1 MQRRILAV
9 IWVLLVSVTP
19 PLAAQAVPE
28 GAQARGV
35 DMGYR
40 RTSQF
45 RVDPFRYA
53 MIPHWGLIISGG
65 VSGENNAL
73 DMGDLGAIKFLSDTN
88 AFQMGDF
95 LDMVTLIPSGSGF
108 GSQAQ
113 GEAGLAISAAF
124 GSRVSVGITGLVARG
139 YGAFEIDDDAI
150 ALMRDGNGA
159 RQSFSLGESQG
170 VGIVTL
176 ESGVHGVLRTNP
188 LGSPDGVQLVLGF
201 GMRLVVAPVYAR
213 AHSRLANGGRVLLT
227 GDSIAANLDV
237 EVAVTDDIQEFS
249 DFFDRAQALGEIGLA
264 SDFLVRGEW
273 PSSGLAVELMVANL
287 GATVTVPDVSIKRAI
302 LDVQATNVDDVN
314 EALDTLELTAQDT
327 MDVRV
332 TLPRI
337 VRFSASAWA
346 NRILQIDLSATAP
359 FTGDFKTPLAVDIGT
374 TWRFVRQFPLRA
386 GIILGGHQGFG
397 YSAGFAVESRNF
409 LFQLSGQSLGGLF
422 RNARGFGTRLDLG
435 FFF

>member
-53 MIPHWGLIISGG
+53 MIPHWGLIISVGA
-65 VSGENNAL
+65 SGENNAL
-73 DMGDLGAIKFLSDTN
+73 DMGDLGAIKLLSDED

-95 LDMVTLIPSGSGF
+95 LDMITLIPSGSGF

-113 GEAGLAISAAF
+113 GEGGLAISAAF
-124 GSRVSVGITGLVARG
+124 GSRVSVGITAQARA

-150 ALMRDGNGA
+150 ALLRDGNGA

-170 VGIVTL
+170 VGIATTEL
-176 ESGVHGVLRTNP
+176 GAHGVFRTNA

-201 GMRLVVAPVYAR
+201 GMRLVRAPAYAR

-227 GDSIAANLDV
+227 GDSVAANLDV
-237 EVAVTDDIQEFS
+237 EVAVTNIQDAS
-249 DFFDRAQALGEIGLA
+249 DFFSRATGAGSLVA
-264 SDFLVRGEW
+264 DFLVRGEW
-273 PSSGLAVELMVANL
+273 PTAGLAAELLVANL
-287 GATVTVPDVSIKRAI
+287 GAVTVPDVEIKRAF

-327 MDVRV
+327 MDVRI

-346 NRILQIDLSATAP
+346 NRILQLDLSATAP
-359 FTGDFKTPLAVDIGT
+359 FTGEFDTPLAVDIGT

-386 GIILGGHQGFG
+386 GVILGGHQGFG

-409 LFQLSGQSLGGLF
+409 LFQVSGQSLGGLF
-422 RNARGFGTRLDLG
+422 RNARGLGTRLDLG